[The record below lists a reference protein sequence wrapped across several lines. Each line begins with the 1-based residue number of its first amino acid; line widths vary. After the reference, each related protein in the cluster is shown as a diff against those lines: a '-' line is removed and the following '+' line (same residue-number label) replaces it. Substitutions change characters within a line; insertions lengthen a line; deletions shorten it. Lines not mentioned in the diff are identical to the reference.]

1 MKLIDMT
8 CPHCGA
14 MLKIDADEKEAVCE
28 HCGTRILIDYE
39 VHHVQYDNAEEAGY
53 DFEKG
58 RQRAIAEAKSQASRQ
73 NQKKTEKKGSLLL
86 VLSWIFIFP
95 LPLTSLIM
103 ENREMEKSAK
113 YAVIILAWILY
124 LFIGFA
130 YRKSQ

>member
-1 MKLIDMT
+1 
-8 CPHCGA
+8 